1 MKIYIITTEC
11 YDYEYNS
18 VEIFKNAF
26 TSKKEA
32 EEAAEKL
39 DMLRSVKPVEIT
51 DEMLDIYPDIDF
63 EWEEYTRDKQEL
75 RDRPQNDKEAVQ
87 KFDSFYNAEFIK
99 FDIQYYE
106 DNGINMTEELFHKIE
121 EWDNQSYYNYEP
133 SKVVELEL
141 NA

>member
-11 YDYEYNS
+11 SDYDWNS

-32 EEAAEKL
+32 EDAAEKL
-39 DMLRSVKPVEIT
+39 DLLRTIKPDEIT

-63 EWEEYTRDKQEL
+63 EWEEYTRDKPEL
-75 RDRPQNDKEAVQ
+75 RNRPQNDREAVK
-87 KFDSFYNAEFIK
+87 KFDDFYNAEFIK
-99 FDIQYYE
+99 FAIQYYK
-106 DNGINMTEELFHKIE
+106 DNGINMTKELFNKIE
-121 EWDNQSYYNYEP
+121 EWDNQTYYNYEP